1 MTVQRMYA
9 AVGSSLLAIVTQATG
24 SMLQDSDSD
33 GIPDSSDNCPLVANP
48 DQGDCDDD
56 GFGDACESTVTLTT
70 GNMGAFGNG
79 VTATATL
86 DDVAPTLWPV
96 TVTVRAVGDLNLA
109 TEFATLTLAGSV
121 ITTTLF
127 QNGGSDCPAT
137 PDTATLVLSAK
148 QWNALVAAALGGAM
162 AVGLTGNPLVNAG
175 QCGNPFS
182 EVRATLTV
190 APDCNAN
197 GTVDACDITTG
208 EDPDCNGNLIP
219 DSCDLAAGASA
230 DVDSDGV
237 PDECQPD
244 CNGNDLPDDWDIA
257 TGVAP
262 DCNAN
267 GVPDACDLA
276 SGTPDCNGNAIPDS
290 CDVAAG
296 TVPDCDANG
305 VPDVCDLASGTPDC
319 NGNAIPDSCDVAAGT
334 VPDCN
339 ANGIPDACDL
349 ASGTPDCNG
358 NARPDSCDIAAGTSN
373 DIDADGIPDSCE
385 DCNGNG
391 LPDDYE
397 MSQGSVPDCNGNLV
411 PDTCDLANGLDRDCD
426 GNGTLDR
433 CDVFFEGIADENQN
447 CTPDACEFARG
458 DFGLDGEVGAKDL
471 AFLLS
476 VWGSSD
482 PLFDLNGDGQADGG
496 DLAILLS
503 NWGATGLGNCP
514 SLAWGTVLEVFPDPA
529 VVTNAAYRAAIVSTG
544 LPWRVRDNA
553 SQIEMLL
560 VPPGTFNMGCSAS
573 SQFGCQG
580 YENPVHAVTL
590 TNAFYFGR
598 YEVTQAQWMAVMGLN
613 PSFFQAASAE
623 VPAAQVPLR
632 PVEQVS
638 WNIIQGFITV
648 TGLRLPTE
656 AEWEYAY
663 RAGTATAFHSF
674 PGYPNGTN
682 DETLLENIAW
692 FNQIGGFQ
700 THPVGGK
707 QANALGLHDMS
718 GNVWEWVNDW
728 WSETYYQSSPSTNP
742 PGPSSGSARVL
753 RGGSWRYGSDDC
765 RSSYRSY
772 SSPDDYFHR
781 RTGFR
786 AARNP

>member
-1 MTVQRMYA
+1 MSPLPAFRRALRSLTLLA
-9 AVGSSLLAIVTQATG
+9 AIPASAGSVAAASLL
-24 SMLQDSDSD
+24 DSDGD
-33 GIPDSSDNCPLVANP
+33 GIPDASDNCPLVANP
-48 DQGDCDDD
+48 DQGDCDED
-56 GFGDACESTVTLTT
+56 GIGDACESAVTLTS
-70 GNMGAFGNG
+70 GNMGAFGSG
-79 VTATATL
+79 VTATGTL
-86 DDVAPTLWPV
+86 AGVAPTLWPV

-127 QNGGSDCPAT
+127 QSGGSDCPST

-148 QWNALVAAALGGAM
+148 QWNALVAAAPGGAM

-208 EDPDCNGNLIP
+208 EDPDCNGNSIP
-219 DSCDLAAGASA
+219 DSCDLAAGGSS

-237 PDECQPD
+237 PDECEPD

-262 DCNAN
+262 DCNENGVPDACDLAAGMPDCNGNAIPDSCDLAAGTPDCNAN
-267 GVPDACDLA
+267 GVPDSCDLA

-290 CDVAAG
+290 CD
-296 TVPDCDANG
+296 
-305 VPDVCDLASGTPDC
+305 
-319 NGNAIPDSCDVAAGT
+319 
-334 VPDCN
+334 
-339 ANGIPDACDL
+339 
-349 ASGTPDCNG
+349 
-358 NARPDSCDIAAGTSN
+358 IAAGTSS
-373 DIDADGIPDSCE
+373 DIDTDGIPDSCE

-397 MSQGSVPDCNGNLV
+397 LSQGTVPDCNGNLV
-411 PDTCDLANGLDRDCD
+411 PDTCDLAGGLDRDCD

-433 CDVFFEGIADENQN
+433 CDVFLEGIADENHN

-482 PLFDLNGDGQADGG
+482 PLFDLNGDGQVDGG

-514 SLAWGTVLEVFPDPA
+514 SLAWGTVLEVFADPA
-529 VVTNAAYRAAIVSTG
+529 VVTNAAYRAAIFATG
-544 LPWRVRDNA
+544 LPWRIRDNA

-560 VPPGTFNMGCSAS
+560 VPPGTFNMGCSVS
-573 SQFGCQG
+573 IQNGCG
-580 YENPVHAVTL
+580 SDENPVHAVTL
-590 TNAFYFGR
+590 TNAFYLGR
-598 YEVTQAQWMAVMGLN
+598 YEVTQAQWTAVMGSN
-613 PSFFQAASAE
+613 PSSFVNASAE
-623 VPAAQVPLR
+623 VPAGQIPLR
-632 PVEQVS
+632 PVERVS
-638 WNIIQGFITV
+638 WNMIQGFNTA

-663 RAGTATAFHSF
+663 RAGTTTAFHSF
-674 PGYPNGTN
+674 SGYPNGTN
-682 DETLLENIAW
+682 DDTLLGNIAW
-692 FNQIGGFQ
+692 FNSNSGSQ
-700 THPVGGK
+700 TRPVGGK
-707 QANALGLHDMS
+707 QANGLGLHDMS

-728 WSETYYQSSPSTNP
+728 WSSTYYQSSPSTNP
-742 PGPSSGSARVL
+742 PGPSSGQYRVL
-753 RGGSWRYGSDDC
+753 RGGSWYVYSVYC
-765 RSSYRSY
+765 RSSDRVGYTPGVVTGS
-772 SSPDDYFHR
+772 H
-781 RTGFR
+781 GFR
-786 AARNP
+786 AARTP